1 MPNRPRLTPAI
12 ADVRRAVRSGFA
24 AAGLVEGDL
33 VLAAVSG
40 GADSLALAAAIAFEG
55 PRANLRIAAAIIDHG
70 LQEVTASVAAA
81 TAETLHALGFE
92 QVSIRRVQVDG
103 TNEAAA
109 REARFAALDQIALE
123 LGVKTIAFGHTLND
137 QAEQVL
143 LGLARGSGTRS
154 LAGIAPISRHKQ
166 NPHTYLRPLLSIDR
180 KTTESFCHDSGL
192 EFWAD
197 PHNSDPKYARV
208 RVRKNILPLL
218 ESELGPGLTQ
228 ALARTAELAREDA
241 DYLDQV
247 ASALF
252 AQIAKLHATA
262 IELAVDQLVELP
274 AALQNR
280 VLHQALTTLGAEPA
294 RVHIEEIKQLIE
306 NWHGQKPL
314 TLPAVRVER
323 KGNTLNFK
331 STKTLTPGAC

>member
-1 MPNRPRLTPAI
+1 MPQRPRLTPAI
-12 ADVRRAVRSGFA
+12 ADVRRAVRTGFDEA
-24 AAGLVEGDL
+24 GLAAGEL

-70 LQEVTASVAAA
+70 LQEVTASVAAE
-81 TAETLHALGFE
+81 TAETLRALGFE
-92 QVSIRRVQVDG
+92 KVVIQRVQVDG

-109 REARFAALDQIALE
+109 RAARFAALDSIAIE
-123 LGVKTIAFGHTLND
+123 LGAKTIAFGHTLND

-143 LGLARGSGTRS
+143 LGLARGSGTRTI
-154 LAGIAPISRHKQ
+154 AGIAPLSRHQQ
-166 NPHTYLRPLLSIDR
+166 NQHSYLRPLLSIDR
-180 KTTESFCHDSGL
+180 ATTESFCNDSEL
-192 EFWAD
+192 KFWVD
-197 PHNSDPKYARV
+197 PHNSDNKYARV
-208 RVRKNILPLL
+208 RVRQNILPML
-218 ESELGPGLTQ
+218 EEQLGPGLTV

-247 ASALF
+247 SNALF

-262 IELAVDQLVELP
+262 IDLAIDQLAELP

-294 RVHIEEIKQLIE
+294 RVHIAEIKQLIE

>member
-1 MPNRPRLTPAI
+1 MPQRPRLTPAI
-12 ADVRRAVRSGFA
+12 ADVRRAVRAGFDD
-24 AAGLVEGDL
+24 AGLAAGDL

-55 PRANLRIAAAIIDHG
+55 PRANLRIAAAVIDHG
-70 LQEVTASVAAA
+70 LQEVTASVAAE
-81 TAETLHALGFE
+81 TAETLRALGFE
-92 QVSIRRVQVDG
+92 KVVIQRVQVQG

-109 REARFAALDQIALE
+109 RAARFAALDAIAIE
-123 LGVKTIAFGHTLND
+123 LGAKTIAFGHTLND

-143 LGLARGSGTRS
+143 LGLARGSGTRTI
-154 LAGIAPISRHKQ
+154 AGIAPLSHHQQ
-166 NPHTYLRPLLSIDR
+166 NQHSYLRPLLSIDR
-180 KTTESFCHDSGL
+180 ATTESFCSDSEL
-192 EFWAD
+192 KFWID
-197 PHNSDPKYARV
+197 PHNSDNKYARV
-208 RVRKNILPLL
+208 RVRQNILPML
-218 ESELGPGLTQ
+218 EEQLGPGLTV

-247 ASALF
+247 SNALF

-262 IELAVDQLVELP
+262 IDLDIDQLAELP

-280 VLHQALTTLGAEPA
+280 VLHLALTTLGAEPA
-294 RVHIEEIKQLIE
+294 RVHIAEIKQLIE

>member
-12 ADVRRAVRSGFA
+12 ADVRRAVRAGFDGA
-24 AAGLVEGDL
+24 GLAAGEL

-70 LQEVTASVAAA
+70 LQEVTASVAEGAA
-81 TAETLHALGFE
+81 QTLHTLGFE
-92 QVSIRRVQVDG
+92 KVVIRRVQVDG

-123 LGVKTIAFGHTLND
+123 LGAKTIAFGHTLND
-137 QAEQVL
+137 QAEQVF

-154 LAGIAPISRHKQ
+154 LAGIAPISRHKR
-166 NPHTYLRPLLSIDR
+166 NPHTYLRPLLSIER
-180 KTTESFCHDSGL
+180 KTTESFCIDSGL
-192 EFWAD
+192 EFWVD
-197 PHNSDPKYARV
+197 PHNSDEKYARV
-208 RVRKNILPLL
+208 RVRQNILPLL

-262 IELAVDQLVELP
+262 IELTVDQLVELP

-280 VLHQALTTLGAEPA
+280 VLHQTLTTLGAEPA

-331 STKTLTPGAC
+331 STKTFTPGAC